1 MKYLIILA
9 TLLFSTPLLADST
22 FLSGLDFAKIYESKG
37 NNEFNLI
44 AEKGISVEN
53 FINKIKDSESSLG
66 EKVALL
72 NALSSYYEWKD
83 KPKGNFEMYQQ
94 KYISYLK
101 TIYKQD
107 ISPQNEALKSEV
119 RLLLQLMADFDTASP
134 KAHIYQMLAEKMP
147 NSLTAQSVSV
157 YAFAYDILYNEKND
171 FANIQNL
178 KNNYLKPYFDNL
190 ENFEYDVPVEVK
202 TLLIDEFLP
211 YTFDCEGRLKCLVD
225 TSTEKSTTIGLNELS
240 DTIKKNMSSGTKIS
254 NYYSSD
260 WVDTKNEAVKWTILN
275 EKNIDKLK
283 ATDLQKAEM
292 SYFFNSKL
300 FELMHN
306 IDYLSV
312 RFLESSL
319 LEEMNK
325 SKSKCKTDAK
335 CAANA
340 YLKSIESNLE
350 KKGITKNDIEQL
362 FSAKNNYETAFQDK
376 SSNFGVDAVA
386 GGSDE
391 KPRYNFES
399 SFDTL
404 HFLIIYFYNS
414 PEKIGQMYD
423 LE

>member
-134 KAHIYQMLAEKMP
+134 KVHIYQMLAEKMP

-190 ENFEYDVPVEVK
+190 ENFEDDVPVEVK
-202 TLLIDEFLP
+202 NLI
-211 YTFDCEGRLKCLVD
+211 
-225 TSTEKSTTIGLNELS
+225 N
-240 DTIKKNMSSGTKIS
+240 
-254 NYYSSD
+254 
-260 WVDTKNEAVKWTILN
+260 
-275 EKNIDKLK
+275 
-283 ATDLQKAEM
+283 
-292 SYFFNSKL
+292 
-300 FELMHN
+300 
-306 IDYLSV
+306 
-312 RFLESSL
+312 
-319 LEEMNK
+319 
-325 SKSKCKTDAK
+325 
-335 CAANA
+335 
-340 YLKSIESNLE
+340 
-350 KKGITKNDIEQL
+350 
-362 FSAKNNYETAFQDK
+362 
-376 SSNFGVDAVA
+376 
-386 GGSDE
+386 
-391 KPRYNFES
+391 
-399 SFDTL
+399 
-404 HFLIIYFYNS
+404 
-414 PEKIGQMYD
+414 
-423 LE
+423 

>member
-44 AEKGISVEN
+44 VEKGISVDN
-53 FINKIKDSESSLG
+53 FMNKIKDSGTTLG

-83 KPKGNFEMYQQ
+83 KPQGSFAMYQQ
-94 KYISYLK
+94 KYVAYLK
-101 TIYKQD
+101 TMYKQD
-107 ISPQNEALKSEV
+107 ISPQNEALKPEL
-119 RLLLQLMADFDTASP
+119 RLLLQLMADFDTSSP
-134 KAHIYQMLAEKMP
+134 KVEIYQMLAEKIP

-157 YAFAYDILYNEKND
+157 YAFAYDILYNDKND

-190 ENFEYDVPVEVK
+190 ENFEADVPIEVK
-202 TLLIDEFLP
+202 TLLIDDFLP

-240 DTIKKNMSSGTKIS
+240 KNIKENINSGTKIS
-254 NYYSSD
+254 NYYSSE
-260 WVDTKNEAVKWTILN
+260 WVDTKTEALKWINLN

-292 SYFFNSKL
+292 NYFFNRKF

-312 RFLESSL
+312 RFSESSL
-319 LEEMNK
+319 LQEMNK

-340 YLKSIESNLE
+340 YVKSIEANLE
-350 KKGITKNDIEQL
+350 KKGITKKDIEQL
-362 FSAKNNYETAFQDK
+362 FSAKTQYETAFQDK

-386 GGSDE
+386 GSGDE
-391 KPRYNFES
+391 KPRYSFES

-404 HFLIIYFYNS
+404 HFLMIYFYTN

-423 LE
+423 LK